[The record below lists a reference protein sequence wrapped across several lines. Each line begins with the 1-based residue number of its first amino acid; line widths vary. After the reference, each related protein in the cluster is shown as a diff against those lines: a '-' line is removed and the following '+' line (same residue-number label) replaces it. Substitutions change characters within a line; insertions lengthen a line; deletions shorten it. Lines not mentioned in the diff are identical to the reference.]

1 MPEMRKF
8 QGLKFIN
15 IIYCKNIQIQI
26 LKRKGVICSSTIG
39 FIHAYVPLQES

>member
-15 IIYCKNIQIQI
+15 IIYCKNID
-26 LKRKGVICSSTIG
+26 KFNKFSKGSALSVCSPKVLAKNIS
-39 FIHAYVPLQES
+39 L